1 VSIDRPTRLD
11 LLDKLGREFA
21 EILDDLGYFRT
32 CANCDNWKHGDEIC
46 GVFNLR
52 PPVAFI
58 VNPKNCQHHSDLIPF

>member
-1 VSIDRPTRLD
+1 MSIDRPTRLD

-32 CANCDNWKHGDEIC
+32 CANCDNWKHGDEVCKIY
-46 GVFNLR
+46 GR

-58 VNPKNCQHHSDLIPF
+58 VNPKTCEAHSDLIPF